1 MKLLA
6 GNWKM
11 NNTLEEGADLMEALI
26 EGLPAEV
33 VGDVRVVVSPPF
45 LQLPQTV
52 HALWENAHIAVA
64 AQNGHA
70 ADGGAFTGEVS
81 MAMLR
86 DAEVDAVIIGHSE
99 RRQYFGETDSDV
111 AEKVQSALRNQLI
124 PIVCV
129 GEVLAQRKAGT
140 YLEDACNQLHA
151 AFARVNPE
159 DMSDC
164 VIAYEPVW
172 AIGTGEVA
180 TAAQAQEVHAY
191 LRAQMEATFGVS
203 DMPILYGGSC
213 KPSNAAEIFAQPDV
227 DGGLIGGA
235 SLVAADFIALVEL
248 LKAS

>member
-86 DAEVDAVIIGHSE
+86 DAEVDAVIIGH
-99 RRQYFGETDSDV
+99 
-111 AEKVQSALRNQLI
+111 
-124 PIVCV
+124 
-129 GEVLAQRKAGT
+129 
-140 YLEDACNQLHA
+140 
-151 AFARVNPE
+151 
-159 DMSDC
+159 
-164 VIAYEPVW
+164 
-172 AIGTGEVA
+172 
-180 TAAQAQEVHAY
+180 
-191 LRAQMEATFGVS
+191 
-203 DMPILYGGSC
+203 
-213 KPSNAAEIFAQPDV
+213 
-227 DGGLIGGA
+227 
-235 SLVAADFIALVEL
+235 
-248 LKAS
+248 